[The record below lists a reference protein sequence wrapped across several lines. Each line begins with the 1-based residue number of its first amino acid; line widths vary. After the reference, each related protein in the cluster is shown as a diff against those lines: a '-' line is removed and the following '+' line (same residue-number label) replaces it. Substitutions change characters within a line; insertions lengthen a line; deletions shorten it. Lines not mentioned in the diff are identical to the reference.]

1 MNISPQLPT
10 QAGEPASLFAR
21 DASIIMGRQGYIFV
35 VLRLIGMELYKI
47 RRRALSKALGS
58 IIIAIAILPFLA
70 ITAGTLFT
78 LNTPLEN
85 FQPPCQAF
93 SPGGQPLPPA
103 QGPGADCP
111 VLTTAQLE
119 SMRQTAVV
127 DTSISLRLPSS
138 LNIAVQIAFAAGAVL
153 TIILIGTVAGGE
165 YSIGTIRLLFTRG
178 PTRTQYLLG
187 KLGAACIVI
196 FCGFLLMVGL
206 GILIGQVLNPL
217 SGVAQSG
224 DFFDAGWLGHAVMYV
239 LIAMLEWLVF
249 GAIAIFFGTLGR
261 STVAGVVGAIIWLVA
276 EPILGGLLGLLGNLS
291 PGPFGDFLRA
301 IPDYLISNNVNNL
314 LGDQSYYLFHNG
326 TPSET
331 ILRSVLVLAVYF
343 VLFIGMALWLNQR
356 RDITN

>member
-1 MNISPQLPT
+1 MNISPQLPA
-10 QAGEPASLFAR
+10 QAGEPASSFAR
-21 DASIIMGRQGYIFV
+21 DASIIMGRQGYLFV

-85 FQPPCQAF
+85 FQPPCQVI
-93 SPGGQPLPPA
+93 SPGGNPLP
-103 QGPGADCP
+103 GPNADCP
-111 VLTTAQLE
+111 TLSTAQLE
-119 SMRQTAVV
+119 SMRQTAIL

-138 LNIAVQIAFAAGAVL
+138 LNIAVQIAFAVGAVL
-153 TIILIGTVAGGE
+153 AIILIGTVAGGE
-165 YSIGTIRLLFTRG
+165 YGIGTIRLLFTRG
-178 PTRTQYLLG
+178 PTRTQFLLG

-196 FCGFLLMVGL
+196 FCGLLLMVGL

-326 TPSET
+326 LPSTT
-331 ILRSVLVLAVYF
+331 ILRSVLVLAVYL